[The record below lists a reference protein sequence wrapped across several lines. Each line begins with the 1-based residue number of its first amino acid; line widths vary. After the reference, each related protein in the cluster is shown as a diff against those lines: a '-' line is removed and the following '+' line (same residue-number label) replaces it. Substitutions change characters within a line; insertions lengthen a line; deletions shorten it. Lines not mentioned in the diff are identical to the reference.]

1 MKKSILILICL
12 LTTPY
17 LWAQNY
23 TYEHLEVQFDETS
36 TSSKLSPHI
45 TYKNLRLYPI
55 RAKQSF
61 LNQVKNLG
69 KYTTL
74 RQALANE
81 TVVITERES
90 SDNSSQL
97 EENTNE
103 ENINVTQQVVQQQ
116 RIGDGATV
124 NQLFI
129 ENISKDTVYIMAGD
143 IVQGGKQDR
152 VIAQDIMLAP
162 NSGVVNLSVFCV
174 EQGRWKYKGG
184 DNAGFKEYYG
194 QSSLK
199 MRGVVDQK
207 QNQGEVWDE
216 VKRSN
221 KANMVSSSTGAYTA
235 QKSSKQFS
243 KQLNEYT
250 THFTKA
256 FQQHKN
262 IIGVLVVTGDRIV
275 GCDMFASPQIFESQ
289 FESLI
294 TAYASEAITDGASV
308 KISEQTAQSYMDN
321 LLKNEALQKKFIKE
335 KGKMFENQNRKLRI
349 STY

>member
-1 MKKSILILICL
+1 
-12 LTTPY
+12 
-17 LWAQNY
+17 
-23 TYEHLEVQFDETS
+23 
-36 TSSKLSPHI
+36 
-45 TYKNLRLYPI
+45 
-55 RAKQSF
+55 
-61 LNQVKNLG
+61 
-69 KYTTL
+69 
-74 RQALANE
+74 
-81 TVVITERES
+81 
-90 SDNSSQL
+90 
-97 EENTNE
+97 
-103 ENINVTQQVVQQQ
+103 
-116 RIGDGATV
+116 
-124 NQLFI
+124 
-129 ENISKDTVYIMAGD
+129 
-143 IVQGGKQDR
+143 
-152 VIAQDIMLAP
+152 
-162 NSGVVNLSVFCV
+162 
-174 EQGRWKYKGG
+174 
-184 DNAGFKEYYG
+184 
-194 QSSLK
+194 

-235 QKSSKQFS
+235 QKNSKQFS

-294 TAYASEAITDGASV
+294 TAYASEAITDGAAIKV
-308 KISEQTAQSYMDN
+308 SEQKTQSYMDN